1 MGACPFCRAAVS
13 PDLLRNGGRCPSCL
27 IEIPGEEAPT
37 NPGELAQA
45 REAEQLAKAQPKRTG
60 LFVAAGLAVAVAVV
74 AAVGFALTDDDD
86 FVPVVADVDVYRRAY
101 RQINLDAA
109 EDEQVVVAA
118 AAPTGK
124 PSPKPPKAGG
134 SEPAPDMS
142 GGPEAAPAVRPEGDG
157 LADATPAGG
166 NVPDLNDPSGGGA
179 QSALLATGPV
189 RKSGVKGIEGC
200 GDTLLPTVRA
210 SGGHLE
216 KALDRCYAEARGRLG
231 EGIGATASMELA
243 YHQTGKLSLL
253 SLSVKGTTDKD
264 FEACVRGL
272 VERSQYTA
280 ICEELVVQKT
290 VKFGAGR

>member
-45 REAEQLAKAQPKRTG
+45 REAEAAAKAQPKRTG
-60 LFVAAGLAVAVAVV
+60 LYVGLGLLAALGVA
-74 AAVGFALTDDDD
+74 AAVGFALTADDD

-101 RQINLDAA
+101 RHINLDAA
-109 EDEQVVVAA
+109 EDEQVVAAA
-118 AAPTGK
+118 AAPAPKSGA
-124 PSPKPPKAGG
+124 KPPKAGG
-134 SEPAPDMS
+134 GEPAADMS
-142 GGPEAAPAVRPEGDG
+142 GGPEAAPPVRPEDDG
-157 LADATPAGG
+157 LADANPAGAG
-166 NVPDLNDPSGGGA
+166 VPDLNDPSGGGA
-179 QSALLATGPV
+179 QSALLSTGPA

-216 KALDRCYAEARGRLG
+216 KALDRCYAEARGRMG

-243 YHQTGKLSLL
+243 YHQSGKLSLL
-253 SLSVKGTTDKD
+253 SLAVKGSADKD
-264 FEACVRGL
+264 FEACIRGV

-280 ICEELVVQKT
+280 ICEELVVQKS